1 MPRKRKNYLITAEQM
16 KAFNDIKEFIQLD
29 RIFNNTTIF
38 KEHIDGG
45 PLDTKTVDQIKAN
58 FSLWY
63 NSWVK
68 PNLDKL

>member
-1 MPRKRKNYLITAEQM
+1 MPRKRKNYLITVEQM
-16 KAFNDIKEFIQLD
+16 KAFNNIKEFVQLD

-45 PLDTKTVDQIKAN
+45 LLDTKTVDQIKAN